1 MNTAEQLRTAPV
13 HKTASRDYSFDN
25 IRTILITC
33 VVLGH
38 LLEICTPFPGL
49 RLLYQTIYSFHVP
62 VFIFISGYFARYNI
76 KKIIFSWLCPFLVF
90 QVLYITA
97 QRLLGSSTPYQFTT
111 PYWHLWF
118 LVACIF
124 YQLLIPAY
132 DTASRTKQITAFVCT
147 VVLALAV
154 GFDETCSK
162 YMTLSRFFTF
172 QPWFLLGYY
181 FRKHTANRPAVFSS
195 RHKALRTGILAGLLC
210 AAIVAIYLCNFPNTV
225 FYGSSPY
232 ASGVRSMLSRLTV
245 MSISLIWIVFFVYT
259 LRPLLQKRI
268 PLLTALGQNTLPV
281 YILHAVAIMI
291 IDGKLPQLL
300 SSFLSVIIT
309 TVGILLLF
317 GNPLIGK
324 IFRFLFSDRI
334 PQMVLNTIKG
344 KVH

>member
-132 DTASRTKQITAFVCT
+132 ATASRTKQITAFVCT

-162 YMTLSRFFTF
+162 YMTLSRFFVF

-181 FRKHTANRPAVFSS
+181 FRKHTTKHPAPLFT
-195 RHKALRTGILAGLLC
+195 RHKALRTGILVGLLC
-210 AAIVAIYLCNFPNTV
+210 ISLIAIYICDFPNAV
-225 FYGSSPY
+225 FYGSYPY
-232 ASGVRSMLSRLTV
+232 SKGVSGMVARLTV
-245 MSISLIWIVFFVYT
+245 MGIALVWIAFFVTT
-259 LRPLLQKRI
+259 LRPLLQRKI
-268 PLLTALGQNTLPV
+268 PLLTTLGQNTLPV
-281 YILHAVAIMI
+281 YILHAVAIMV
-291 IDGKLPQLL
+291 IDGKLPQLV
-300 SSFLSVIIT
+300 SSPLYVAIT
-309 TVGILLLF
+309 AAGILLLL
-317 GNPLIGK
+317 GNSFIGK

-334 PQMVLNTIKG
+334 PQMVLSTIKG